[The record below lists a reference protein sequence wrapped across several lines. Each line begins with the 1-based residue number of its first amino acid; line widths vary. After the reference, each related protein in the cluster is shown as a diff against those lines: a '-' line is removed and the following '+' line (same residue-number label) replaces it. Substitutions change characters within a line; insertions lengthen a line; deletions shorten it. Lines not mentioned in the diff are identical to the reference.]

1 MSLQSF
7 AALIAVALV
16 AAGISLAVLNIG
28 IPCGIASPYGL
39 ATRTTRLG

>member
-16 AAGISLAVLNIG
+16 AAGISLAVLMIG
-28 IPCGIASPYGL
+28 IPCAIASTYGL